1 MGKCKAKAIQT
12 ELGTF
17 RHNQAYSKLC
27 LNLAYSEP
35 RYIQNS
41 GIFKSGNIF
50 RTLVYWNS
58 GIFKTKAYFR
68 HLRWNVLWKQST
80 ENIFAIYKVTAFSAS
95 WNKYHEVVAS
105 EMVILCKKTYGARG
119 CHGLWNFDIYIQI
132 N

>member
-68 HLRWNVLWKQST
+68 HLRWRVLWKQLT
-80 ENIFAIYKVTAFSAS
+80 ENCFAIYKLAAFSTS
-95 WNKYHEVVAS
+95 WNKYHEVNAP
-105 EMVILCKKTYGARG
+105 EILCKKTYGARG
-119 CHGLWNFDIYIQI
+119 CHGLSNFDIPIDI
-132 N
+132 FK